1 MPDAGYQGINSPLTP
16 LGRFFGFQ
24 LQLGK
29 AGEREGE
36 GKSLEVGRWKA
47 GCGKAAL
54 LAVVM
59 VAGGL
64 RRDPQASGK
73 APRDP
78 GGPSKL

>member
-1 MPDAGYQGINSPLTP
+1 LV
-16 LGRFFGFQ
+16 FQ

-59 VAGGL
+59 VGWRPPKRPADL
-64 RRDPQASGK
+64 REG
-73 APRDP
+73 
-78 GGPSKL
+78 SK